1 MSFFNCLFQLN
12 HVFVN
17 VNSEPTT
24 LFLVIAEDKKIQ
36 REKRRIC
43 CFTHVED
50 KKNMYCIL
58 SMEVKRKPKMQYLIP
73 WELHER
79 KAS

>member
-12 HVFVN
+12 HVFIN

-36 REKRRIC
+36 REKRPHLLLYSYR
-43 CFTHVED
+43 
-50 KKNMYCIL
+50 
-58 SMEVKRKPKMQYLIP
+58 R
-73 WELHER
+73 
-79 KAS
+79 